1 MRARVAHVLLIL
13 AGLLVVAYPLT
24 AGATPSVSC
33 RGVVMRAGDVCPKAD
48 NSGVQTYEQRAADG
62 RNARP
67 VILVVGLLVAGFG
80 TSLLVSDLRRS
91 RVTSPHA

>member
-1 MRARVAHVLLIL
+1 MAHILLIL

-24 AGATPSVSC
+24 IGATSSVAC
-33 RGVVMRAGDVCPKAD
+33 RGVVMHAGDVCPKAD

-67 VILVVGLLVAGFG
+67 VILVVGLLVVGFG
-80 TSLLVSDLRRS
+80 TSLLATELRRS
-91 RVTSPHA
+91 RTAGPPV